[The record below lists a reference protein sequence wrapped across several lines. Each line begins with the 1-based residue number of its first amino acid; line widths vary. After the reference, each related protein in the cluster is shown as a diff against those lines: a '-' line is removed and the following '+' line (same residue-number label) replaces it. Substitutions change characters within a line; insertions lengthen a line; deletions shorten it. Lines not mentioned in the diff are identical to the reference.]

1 MKNINEFFFIFLFFL
16 TINFSLS
23 TKVIS
28 KESWLLDKNLSSIE
42 FELPVL
48 FANNVQGK
56 FEEINGIIEIDL
68 ANKENNKAIFSVKI
82 NSINMN
88 YKKYKNLLLSDIFF
102 DSYNFPVA
110 LVDTKKFS
118 YKNENEFSLE
128 VELTIKGKTE
138 IVPLDIE
145 IIHLANELIQ
155 IKTDLDFSRT
165 LFNIGTGKWK
175 STAILKD
182 KGVIKTNLF
191 LFKQE

>member
-1 MKNINEFFFIFLFFL
+1 MNFFFIFLFFL

-102 DSYNFPVA
+102 DSYDFPVA

-155 IKTDLDFSRT
+155 IKTDLDFSRK

>member
-1 MKNINEFFFIFLFFL
+1 MNFFFIFLFFL

-42 FELPVL
+42 FQLPVL

>member
-1 MKNINEFFFIFLFFL
+1 MNFFFIFLFFL

-56 FEEINGIIEIDL
+56 FEEINRIIEIDL

>member
-1 MKNINEFFFIFLFFL
+1 MNFFFIFLFFL

-68 ANKENNKAIFSVKI
+68 ENKENNKAIFSVKI

>member
-1 MKNINEFFFIFLFFL
+1 MNFFFIFLFFL

-23 TKVIS
+23 TKVFS

>member
-1 MKNINEFFFIFLFFL
+1 MNFFFIFLFFL

-145 IIHLANELIQ
+145 IRHLANELIQ

>member
-1 MKNINEFFFIFLFFL
+1 MNFFFIFLFFL

-42 FELPVL
+42 FELPIL
-48 FANNVQGK
+48 FATNVKGK

>member
-1 MKNINEFFFIFLFFL
+1 MNFFFIFLFFL

-56 FEEINGIIEIDL
+56 FEEINGVIEIDL

>member
-1 MKNINEFFFIFLFFL
+1 MNFFFIFLFFL
-16 TINFSLS
+16 TINISLS

-28 KESWLLDKNLSSIE
+28 KESWLLDKNLSSID

-88 YKKYKNLLLSDIFF
+88 YKKYKDILLSDIFF

-118 YKNENEFSLE
+118 YKNENEFSLD

>member
-1 MKNINEFFFIFLFFL
+1 MNFFFIFLFFL
-16 TINFSLS
+16 ILNFSLS

>member
-1 MKNINEFFFIFLFFL
+1 MNFFFIFLFFL

-28 KESWLLDKNLSSIE
+28 KENWLLDKNLSSIE

>member
-1 MKNINEFFFIFLFFL
+1 MNFFFIFLFFL

-23 TKVIS
+23 TKVVS

>member
-1 MKNINEFFFIFLFFL
+1 MNFFFIFLFFL

-28 KESWLLDKNLSSIE
+28 KESWLLDKNLSSIK

-68 ANKENNKAIFSVKI
+68 TNKENNKAIFSVKI

-191 LFKQE
+191 LFKQD

>member
-1 MKNINEFFFIFLFFL
+1 MNFFFIFLFL
-16 TINFSLS
+16 LIINFSLS

-68 ANKENNKAIFSVKI
+68 TNKENNKAIFSVKI

-155 IKTDLDFSRT
+155 IKTDLNFSRT

>member
-1 MKNINEFFFIFLFFL
+1 MNFFFIFLFFL

-155 IKTDLDFSRT
+155 IKTDLAFSRT

>member
-1 MKNINEFFFIFLFFL
+1 MNFFFIFLFFL
-16 TINFSLS
+16 TINFSIS

-68 ANKENNKAIFSVKI
+68 ANKKNNKAIFSVKI

-118 YKNENEFSLE
+118 FKNENEFSLE

>member
-1 MKNINEFFFIFLFFL
+1 MNFFFIFLFFL

-118 YKNENEFSLE
+118 YKNENEFSLN

>member
-1 MKNINEFFFIFLFFL
+1 MNFFFIFLFFL

-42 FELPVL
+42 FELPVF

-68 ANKENNKAIFSVKI
+68 ANKKNNKAIFSVKI

>member
-1 MKNINEFFFIFLFFL
+1 MNFFFIFLFFL

-102 DSYNFPVA
+102 NSYNFPVA

-155 IKTDLDFSRT
+155 IKTDLNFSRT

>member
-1 MKNINEFFFIFLFFL
+1 MNFFFIFLFFL
-16 TINFSLS
+16 TINFSIS

-128 VELTIKGKTE
+128 AELTIKGKTE

>member
-1 MKNINEFFFIFLFFL
+1 MNFFFIFLFFL

-88 YKKYKNLLLSDIFF
+88 YKKYKNLFLSDIFF

>member
-1 MKNINEFFFIFLFFL
+1 MNFFFIFLFFL

-155 IKTDLDFSRT
+155 IKTDLNFSRT

-175 STAILKD
+175 STAILRD

-191 LFKQE
+191 LFKKE

>member
-1 MKNINEFFFIFLFFL
+1 MNFFFIFLFFL

-68 ANKENNKAIFSVKI
+68 ANKENNKAIFSVKM

-128 VELTIKGKTE
+128 VELTIKDKTE

>member
-1 MKNINEFFFIFLFFL
+1 MNFFFIFLFFL

-28 KESWLLDKNLSSIE
+28 KESWLLDKNLSSIK

>member
-1 MKNINEFFFIFLFFL
+1 MNFFFIFLFFL

-138 IVPLDIE
+138 IVPLDIK

>member
-1 MKNINEFFFIFLFFL
+1 MKNINEFFFILLFFL

>member
-1 MKNINEFFFIFLFFL
+1 MNFFFIFLFFL

-138 IVPLDIE
+138 IVFLDIE

>member
-1 MKNINEFFFIFLFFL
+1 MNFFFIFLFFL

-118 YKNENEFSLE
+118 YKNENKFSLE

>member
-1 MKNINEFFFIFLFFL
+1 MNFFFIFLFFL

-102 DSYNFPVA
+102 NSYNFPVA

-191 LFKQE
+191 LFKQD

>member
-1 MKNINEFFFIFLFFL
+1 MNFFFIFLVFL
-16 TINFSLS
+16 TINFSIS

-68 ANKENNKAIFSVKI
+68 ANKKNNKAIFSVKI

>member
-1 MKNINEFFFIFLFFL
+1 MNFFYIFLFFL

-88 YKKYKNLLLSDIFF
+88 YKKYKDILLSDIFF

-118 YKNENEFSLE
+118 YKNENEFSLD

-165 LFNIGTGKWK
+165 LFSIGAGKWK

>member
-1 MKNINEFFFIFLFFL
+1 MNFFFIYLFFL

-28 KESWLLDKNLSSIE
+28 KQRWLLDKNLSSIE

>member
-1 MKNINEFFFIFLFFL
+1 MNFFFIFLFFL

-118 YKNENEFSLE
+118 YRNENEFSLE

>member
-1 MKNINEFFFIFLFFL
+1 MNFFFIFLFFL

-118 YKNENEFSLE
+118 YKNQNEFSLE

>member
-1 MKNINEFFFIFLFFL
+1 MNFFFIFLFFL

-56 FEEINGIIEIDL
+56 FEDINGIIEIDL

>member
-1 MKNINEFFFIFLFFL
+1 MNFFFIFLFFL

-28 KESWLLDKNLSSIE
+28 KESWLLDKDLSSIE

-138 IVPLDIE
+138 IDPLDIE

>member
-1 MKNINEFFFIFLFFL
+1 MNFFFIFLVFL
-16 TINFSLS
+16 TINFSIS

-118 YKNENEFSLE
+118 YKNENKFSLE

>member
-1 MKNINEFFFIFLFFL
+1 MNFFFIFLFFL

-68 ANKENNKAIFSVKI
+68 ANQENNKAIFSVKI

>member
-1 MKNINEFFFIFLFFL
+1 MNFFFIFLFFL

-68 ANKENNKAIFSVKI
+68 ANKENNKAIFSAKI

-118 YKNENEFSLE
+118 YKNQNEFSLE